1 MTGSSP
7 PDEPNWGIAH
17 RILMPAFGPVSIRNM
32 FDDMHDIATQLCMKW
47 ARYGPHHPIAVADD
61 FTRLALDTIAL
72 CSMGYR
78 FNSYYTTGMHPF
90 IEAMGEFLLESGR
103 RPSRPPIPSWFYRNQ
118 DSKYFEDIKVMQ
130 ETAQGVL
137 KARKEANERGENGRK
152 DLLQAMLE
160 GVDPKTGQHMT
171 DESIIDNLITFLI
184 AGHETTS
191 GMLSFAFYQLLKH
204 PEAYR
209 KAQEEVDSVV
219 GKKKITVEHITK
231 LPYIAAILREV
242 LRVNAPISMFGVRS
256 REDTL
261 LAEKYPVPKD
271 TTCFLF
277 LAKSHL
283 DPKIYGQ
290 NANDFVPERM
300 LDENFNRLPKNS
312 WKPFGNGSRAC
323 IGRPFAWQEAILIMA
338 MLLQN
343 FNFVLDDPNYNL
355 RLKQTL
361 TIKPHNFQMRA
372 ILRDGLTATQL
383 ERRLAGEDA
392 PKEAQKSASAA
403 GVSADGSLKK
413 ITILYG
419 SNSGTCESLA
429 QRLASD
435 APNHGFV
442 AETVDCLDVANGKL
456 PRDQPV
462 IILTASYEG
471 QPPDNAGHFVSW
483 LENIKD
489 DTTLSGVQYAVFGC
503 GHHDWAQTFFRIPKL
518 VDAKLEQAGA
528 ERLVQIGLADA
539 ADSDMFSNFENWE
552 YETLWP
558 ALKKQ
563 YDIGDNKGST
573 QSGTV
578 DAVVTSPRTNGVRQD
593 VREALVG
600 ETRVLTAE
608 GEPAKK
614 HIELELPSDITY
626 TAGDYLAVLPF
637 NPKESIGRAMRRF
650 RLPWDA
656 YITVKTDSKLSV
668 PTNTPISANEV
679 FSAYVELSQPATKR
693 NILTLAEAAEDSTER
708 DALKALATSEEGSRA
723 SVLDLLEKYPS
734 IELPLGSFIA
744 MLPPMRVRQYSV
756 SSSPLWDPTRV
767 TLTFSVLN
775 APSTTGSGK
784 HLGVASNYLNSLDR
798 GDKVHVSVRSSHAAF
813 HLPRE
818 PESVPI
824 VCVAA
829 GTGLAPFRG
838 FIQERATMCAAGRKL
853 APALLFFGCREPG
866 RDDLYADELAEWEA
880 AGAVTV
886 VRAYSRRPELSGGAR
901 HVQDAIALHE
911 REFQDLWARGAKLYI
926 CGSRA
931 VGRGVRDVC
940 VRMRVEKERRS
951 GREVSRE
958 EAEKWWEGLRNTR
971 YATDV
976 FD

>member
-1 MTGSSP
+1 MASVTGSLP

-17 RILMPAFGPVSIRNM
+17 RILMPAFGPMSIRSM

-47 ARYGPHHPIAVADD
+47 ARYGPHYPIAVTDD

-78 FNSYYTTGMHPF
+78 FNSYYTTEMHPF
-90 IEAMGEFLLESGR
+90 IEAMGEFLSESGR
-103 RPSRPPIPSWFYRNQ
+103 RPGRPPIPSWFYRNQ
-118 DSKYFEDIKVMQ
+118 DAKYFEDIKVMQ

-152 DLLQAMLE
+152 DLLQAMFE
-160 GVDPKTGQHMT
+160 GVDPKTGQRMT
-171 DESIIDNLITFLI
+171 DDSIIDNLITFLI

-204 PEAYR
+204 PDAYR

-219 GKKKITVEHITK
+219 GKKKITVEHVTK
-231 LPYIAAILREV
+231 LPYIAAG
-242 LRVNAPISMFGVRS
+242 A
-256 REDTL
+256 
-261 LAEKYPVPKD
+261 
-271 TTCFLF
+271 TCFLF
-277 LAKSHL
+277 LEMAHR
-283 DPKIYGQ
+283 DPAVYGSD
-290 NANDFVPERM
+290 ANEFKPERM
-300 LDENFNRLPKNS
+300 LDESFNSLPKNA

-323 IGRPFAWQEAILIMA
+323 IGRPFAWQEAILVMA

-456 PRDQPV
+456 PCDQPV
-462 IILTASYEG
+462 IIVTASYEG
-471 QPPDNAGHFVSW
+471 QPPDNAGHFMSW

-489 DTTLSGVQYAVFGC
+489 DTTLNGVRYAVFGC

-552 YETLWP
+552 DETLWP
-558 ALKKQ
+558 SLKKQ
-563 YDIGDNKGST
+563 YDIGDKKGST

-578 DAVVTSPRTNGVRQD
+578 DTVVTSPRTNGVRQD
-593 VREALVG
+593 VNEALVC

-614 HIELELPSDITY
+614 HIELKLPSDITY
-626 TAGDYLAVLPF
+626 TAGDYVAVLPF
-637 NPKESIGRAMRRF
+637 NNKESIQRAMRRF

-656 YITVKTDSKLSV
+656 YITVKTDSKLTV
-668 PTNTPISANEV
+668 PTNTPISANELL
-679 FSAYVELSQPATKR
+679 SAYVELSQPATKR

-708 DALKALATSEEGSRA
+708 DALKMLANSEEGSRA
-723 SVLDLLEKYPS
+723 SLLDLLEKYPS
-734 IELPLGSFIA
+734 IELPLGSFIT
-744 MLPPMRVRQYSV
+744 MLPPMRVRQYSI

-784 HLGVASNYLNSLDR
+784 HLGVASNYLNSLGH
-798 GDKVHVSVRSSHAAF
+798 GDKVHISVRSSHAAF

-824 VCVAA
+824 ICVAA

-901 HVQDAIALHE
+901 HVQDAIALRE

-940 VRMRVEKERRS
+940 VRMRVEEERRN
-951 GREVSRE
+951 GREVSQE
-958 EAEKWWEGLRNTR
+958 EAEKWWEELRNTR